1 MGEDA
6 GWPGVRLRRVV
17 DADLAVFYEH
27 QRDPE
32 ATSMA
37 AFPSRDWDAFVAHW
51 SRILADETVKTRTVL
66 ADGVVAGNVVSFA
79 QCGEREVG
87 YWLGRE
93 FWGRGVA
100 SRALA
105 AFLRIET
112 QRPLTAH
119 VAKHNAAS
127 RRVLEKCG
135 FRVCGEAV
143 VSAAAADCGE
153 TGSAEAAAAAGT
165 TASVAPVEDLIL
177 RLQ

>member
-6 GWPGVRLRRVV
+6 SGPGVRLRRVT

-37 AFPSRDWDAFVAHW
+37 AFPSRDRDAFMAHW
-51 SRILADETVKTRTVL
+51 RRILADETVKTRTVL
-66 ADGVVAGNVVSFA
+66 ADGDVAGNVVSFV
-79 QCGEREVG
+79 QSGGREVG
-87 YWLGRE
+87 YWIGRD

-119 VAKHNAAS
+119 VAKHNVSS

-143 VSAAAADCGE
+143 MAAAPADCGE
-153 TGSAEAAAAAGT
+153 AGWAEAAPGAAAPP
-165 TASVAPVEDLIL
+165 ACVEDLIL
-177 RLQ
+177 RLD